1 MRRNGNQNRT
11 NYYSSRVYRNNYIYN
26 NTSEAYEL
34 YTEPEVYSEPKRHR
48 KRAKKAKELEKST
61 ETMPLGMLK
70 VFVCIGVAFGMTI
83 GFLNVTA
90 SNSARQT
97 ELLELKENLETINEN
112 NAYLETQLN
121 ETIDLKRIESIAET
135 RLGMTKPKSYQIK
148 YIDVPKESYT
158 VQYDTDSETHIGF
171 MDIVRNLFKG

>member
-1 MRRNGNQNRT
+1 MRRDGDRYRREQ
-11 NYYSSRVYRNNYIYN
+11 YSSRVYRNNYLYN

-34 YTEPEVYSEPKRHR
+34 YAEPEVYTAPQSRR
-48 KRAKKAKELEKST
+48 KRAKRVKELEKST
-61 ETMPLGMLK
+61 ERMPLSMLK
-70 VFVCIGVAFGMTI
+70 VFVCIGTVFVMTL
-83 GFLNVTA
+83 GFVNITA
-90 SNSARQT
+90 SNSAKQR
-97 ELLELKENLETINEN
+97 ELLDLKDKLETINEN

-121 ETIDLKRIESIAET
+121 ETIDLKRIETIAET

-158 VQYDTDSETHIGF
+158 VQYDNDSQTHIGF